1 MIAPELVDE
10 QPYTRQCRRCDIEI
24 NAASAR
30 CPYCGAR
37 QYRRQPI
44 LGWRGALVCIVAVAA
59 AVFITRQ
66 IVEAHPSPASYT
78 AYRGD
83 SITALVPDGYQNL
96 YLTAPHG
103 TALAGFASGSQP
115 LDTERVQATLP
126 VRGTPSSRLAALAAR
141 LRNTRG
147 AALGYRS
154 GVLLPGG
161 LRIPSLYY
169 TYGGADYAVF
179 AFDACNHT
187 IAMTVTI
194 STTTRSL
201 LDEFSQVLP
210 QSANAICDGPDFT
223 PQDRADTSIPLA
235 LPS

>member
-1 MIAPELVDE
+1 MIAPDLIDE
-10 QPYTRQCRRCDIEI
+10 QPYTRPCRRCDIEI

-37 QYRRQPI
+37 QHRRPPI
-44 LGWRGALVCIVAVAA
+44 LGWRGALVCLVAVAA
-59 AVFITRQ
+59 AVLITRQ

-78 AYRGD
+78 YYRGD
-83 SITALVPDGYQNL
+83 NITALVPNGYQNL
-96 YLTAPHG
+96 YLTSPHG
-103 TALAGFASGSQP
+103 TALAEFASGSQP
-115 LDTERVQATLP
+115 LNAERVRATLP
-126 VRGTPSSRLAALAAR
+126 AHGTPSSRLAALAAR

-147 AALGYRS
+147 AAIGYHS

-169 TYGGADYAVF
+169 TYAGVNYAVF

-187 IAMTVTI
+187 IAVTVTI
-194 STTTRSL
+194 STTTRGL
-201 LDEFSQVLP
+201 LGEFSKVLP
-210 QSANAICDGPDFT
+210 QSANVICDGPDFT